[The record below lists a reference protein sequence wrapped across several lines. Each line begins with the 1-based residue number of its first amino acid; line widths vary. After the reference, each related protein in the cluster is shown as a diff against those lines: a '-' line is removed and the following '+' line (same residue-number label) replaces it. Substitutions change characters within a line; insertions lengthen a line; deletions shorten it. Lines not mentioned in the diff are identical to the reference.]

1 MDIRQLWRGA
11 LIAGGLAALAA
22 CSTAGF
28 DPAGYQSA
36 VQLKYETMSLLD
48 NSSAPYRVHQAAAN
62 SLQAK
67 YTAAAENAGKN
78 AGNESIAQQWAAIRD
93 PRGASAGGVI
103 EQWKKAPLRPGQ
115 RAEKKRAIAAHFDR
129 LICLEGS
136 RQAHAECGDT
146 GAMAEAGPAP
156 APAAA
161 AAAPAPR
168 AAARRT
174 APKPAADAP
183 EEVEYETEP
192 QKE

>member
-1 MDIRQLWRGA
+1 MTIRQIWRGL
-11 LIAGGLAALAA
+11 LIAGGLAALGA

-62 SLQAK
+62 ALQAK
-67 YTAAAENAGKN
+67 YAVAAENAGRN
-78 AGNESIAQQWAAIRD
+78 TGNESIKEQWAAIRD
-93 PRGASAGGVI
+93 PRGVSAGAVI

-115 RAEKKRAIAAHFDR
+115 RAEKKRAVAAHFDR

-136 RQAHAECGDT
+136 KQAAAECGDT

-161 AAAPAPR
+161 P
-168 AAARRT
+168 AARQGARRA
-174 APKPAADAP
+174 APKPADAP
-183 EEVEYETEP
+183 PDEVEYETEP
-192 QKE
+192 QQQ